1 VQPFEISSLPG
12 VSTIIDTVLRLVL
25 GRALVY
31 PNSTLIRVDQRW
43 RDRLLPP
50 PIGLLHVRLHRAR
63 NVGSIL
69 SLLGSLD
76 RPDPYVRFGIEGH
89 GDQWVRSSTKANAQH
104 PEWGEDFFLVVR
116 DPAEVLTATLV
127 DDNFGILNDRKI
139 AAGDFSLVRMVGR
152 PGVWFQ
158 DTVRTRTGRAAEDDV
173 SERSDRGV
181 PAAKGPAARS
191 FGSLRLM
198 RGMTTVENKVRLR
211 VRMVS
216 DKPLALELSTRFLPV
231 LSPDRVR
238 EMVWEGTSKAGGGDA
253 DEASGDGGEGPPA
266 KRRWGE
272 RKGILFVDV
281 VQCQGLV
288 DKTVD
293 PMVRVNVLDPE
304 RGAVQAQTR
313 VEMNTENP
321 VFHESFSF
329 ANVHEASTLLLEVV
343 DKNLGLVSK
352 FTKLIKFKSP
362 RQRKIGEVVVPVRD
376 VAKNGQMQEELMLD
390 KVERGTITLKLKWEP
405 IFIDHAAL
413 PEGVVV

>member
-1 VQPFEISSLPG
+1 
-12 VSTIIDTVLRLVL
+12 
-25 GRALVY
+25 
-31 PNSTLIRVDQRW
+31 
-43 RDRLLPP
+43 
-50 PIGLLHVRLHRAR
+50 
-63 NVGSIL
+63 
-69 SLLGSLD
+69 
-76 RPDPYVRFGIEGH
+76 
-89 GDQWVRSSTKANAQH
+89 
-104 PEWGEDFFLVVR
+104 
-116 DPAEVLTATLV
+116 
-127 DDNFGILNDRKI
+127 
-139 AAGDFSLVRMVGR
+139 
-152 PGVWFQ
+152 
-158 DTVRTRTGRAAEDDV
+158 
-173 SERSDRGV
+173 
-181 PAAKGPAARS
+181 
-191 FGSLRLM
+191 
-198 RGMTTVENKVRLR
+198 
-211 VRMVS
+211 
-216 DKPLALELSTRFLPV
+216 
-231 LSPDRVR
+231 
-238 EMVWEGTSKAGGGDA
+238 
-253 DEASGDGGEGPPA
+253 
-266 KRRWGE
+266 
-272 RKGILFVDV
+272 
-281 VQCQGLV
+281 V